1 MNEPVAAPARVDKL
15 RVLLCHEVPL
25 VRSGLRA
32 IVNAEN
38 DMTVV
43 GEAGNAEEAVPL
55 LDQMKP
61 EVIVSDLTIDGG
73 GGLDTIRRI
82 KNEAPWI
89 RLLILAHDHHVA
101 LGVNNGPQAAPHQRH
116 LVAQHHAQLVHLGG
130 GRHRFVHPITPR

>member
-1 MNEPVAAPARVDKL
+1 MNESVAAPARVDKL
-15 RVLLCHEVPL
+15 RVILCHEVPL

-43 GEAGNAEEAVPL
+43 GEAWNVEEAVPL
-55 LDQMKP
+55 LDQLKP
-61 EVIVSDLTIDGG
+61 DVIVSELSIDGG

-89 RLLILAHDHHVA
+89 RLLILAHQAGGEFFPLAMRAGADGYLTRDSEPLEIINA
-101 LGVNNGPQAAPHQRH
+101 LRAPRQGENAH
-116 LVAQHHAQLVHLGG
+116 
-130 GRHRFVHPITPR
+130 

>member
-1 MNEPVAAPARVDKL
+1 MNEPIAAPARVDKL
-15 RVLLCHEVPL
+15 RVMLCHEVPL

-89 RLLILAHDHHVA
+89 RLLILAHEAGGEFFPLAMRAGAD
-101 LGVNNGPQAAPHQRH
+101 GVLTRDAGPP
-116 LVAQHHAQLVHLGG
+116 GG
-130 GRHRFVHPITPR
+130 